1 MTNTVKEAI
10 EQRISANMFDP
21 SKSLTTAQIEE
32 LIRLATCAPTAF
44 NFQNWRFIAVQSKE
58 AKERL
63 KAVAYGQQKIVDA
76 AVTFIVCGKLEAH
89 KGLAH
94 ALKPSIASGLL
105 EQSMADAWVHM
116 AHDGHKNNPI
126 RQRDEAIRSAS
137 MGAMTLMLA
146 AQGMGLVSGPMIG
159 FDPAGVSK
167 EFQLTANDIPAML
180 VAVGIAAPGNW
191 PQKPRLPVREVLT
204 IV

>member
-116 AHDGHKNNPI
+116 AHDGHENNPI

-159 FDPAGVSK
+159 FDPVGVAK

-180 VAVGIAAPGNW
+180 IAVGIAAPGNW

>member
-21 SKSLTTAQIEE
+21 GKSLTTAQIEE

-116 AHDGHKNNPI
+116 AHDGHENNPI

-137 MGAMTLMLA
+137 MGAMNLMLA

-159 FDPAGVSK
+159 FDPAGVAK

-180 VAVGIAAPGNW
+180 VAVGVAAPGNW

>member
-116 AHDGHKNNPI
+116 AHDGHENNPV

-137 MGAMTLMLA
+137 MGAMNLMLA

-159 FDPAGVSK
+159 FDPAGVAK

-180 VAVGIAAPGNW
+180 VAVGVAAPGNW

>member
-1 MTNTVKEAI
+1 MHSTIKSLLEERV
-10 EQRISANMFDP
+10 SANWFDAAR
-21 SKSLTTAQIEE
+21 SLSQQQIEE
-32 LIRLATCAPTAF
+32 LVRLATLAPTAF
-44 NFQNWRFIAVQSKE
+44 NYQNWKFIAVQSKE

-63 KAVAYGQQKIVDA
+63 KAVSYRQQKIVDA
-76 AVTFIVCGKLEAH
+76 AVTFIVCGKLQAH

-94 ALKPSIASGLL
+94 SIAPTVAAGIID
-105 EQSMADAWVHM
+105 QTMADSWVAM
-116 AHDGHKNNPI
+116 AHGSLDNNPG

-159 FDPAGVSK
+159 FDPAGVAK
-167 EFQLTANDIPAML
+167 EFNLSADDVPAML
-180 VAVGIAAPGNW
+180 VAVGYSAPGNW
-191 PQKPRLPVREVLT
+191 SQKPRLPVKEVLS

>member
-116 AHDGHKNNPI
+116 AHDGHENNPI

-137 MGAMTLMLA
+137 MGAMNLMLA

-159 FDPAGVSK
+159 FDPVGVAK
-167 EFQLTANDIPAML
+167 EFKLTANDIPAML

>member
-1 MTNTVKEAI
+1 MTITIQQAI

-21 SKSLTTAQIEE
+21 NQTLTAAQIEE
-32 LIRLATCAPTAF
+32 LVGLATRAPTAF
-44 NFQNWRFIAVQSKE
+44 NFQNWHFIAVQSIA

-76 AVTFIVCGKLEAH
+76 SVTFIVCGKLEAH
-89 KGLAH
+89 KGLAQ
-94 ALKPSIASGLL
+94 ALKPSVASGLL
-105 EQSMADAWVHM
+105 EQSMADAWVQM
-116 AHDGHKNNPI
+116 AHDGHEGNPI

-137 MGAMTLMLA
+137 LGAMTLMLA

-159 FDPAGVSK
+159 FDPAGVAREFNLSDK
-167 EFQLTANDIPAML
+167 EIPAML
-180 VAVGIAAPGNW
+180 VAVGFPAAGNW
-191 PQKPRLPVREVLT
+191 PQKPRLPVKDALT

>member
-1 MTNTVKEAI
+1 MTIQHAI

-21 SKSLTTAQIEE
+21 TKNLTTTQIED
-32 LIRLATCAPTAF
+32 LVALATRAPTAF
-44 NFQNWRFIAVQSKE
+44 NFQNWRFIAVQSVP

-76 AVTFIVCGKLEAH
+76 SVTFIVCGKLEAH

-94 ALKPSIASGLL
+94 ALKSSVASGLL
-105 EQSMADAWVHM
+105 EQSMADAWVQM
-116 AHDGHKNNPI
+116 AHDGHEGNPT

-159 FDPAGVSK
+159 FDPAGVAR
-167 EFQLTANDIPAML
+167 EFNLSAQEIPAML
-180 VAVGIAAPGNW
+180 VAVGFAAAGNW
-191 PQKPRLPVREVLT
+191 PQKPRLPVNEVLT

>member
-1 MTNTVKEAI
+1 MTITINEAI
-10 EQRISANMFDP
+10 EHRISANMFDP
-21 SKSLTTAQIEE
+21 TKNLTSAQIEA
-32 LIRLATCAPTAF
+32 LVTLATRAPTAF
-44 NFQNWRFIAVQSKE
+44 NFQNWKFIAVQSLE

-76 AVTFIVCGKLEAH
+76 AVTFIVCGTLEAH

-94 ALKPSIASGLL
+94 ALKPSVAAGLL
-105 EQSMADAWVHM
+105 EQSMADAWVQM
-116 AHDGHKNNPI
+116 AHDGHEGHPV
-126 RQRDEAIRSAS
+126 RQRDEAVRSAS

-159 FDPAGVSK
+159 FDPAGVAK
-167 EFQLTANDIPAML
+167 AFHLTARDIPAML
-180 VAVGIAAPGNW
+180 IAVGYAAPGNW
-191 PQKPRLPVREVLT
+191 SQKPRLPVKEILT